1 MLSAEL
7 VVDPLSR
14 TIRSRFSRAAVVLL
28 LLPIALTAGGS
39 SAVPRQPIEEIP
51 GSVLIW
57 GGGKVPEAVSA
68 RFLELAWGEKA
79 RLVVLSAA
87 KDGTAE
93 LWQKQ
98 KLASVE
104 VLLISSRDQANDSA
118 ALKPL
123 TAATAVWLQGDNPA
137 RLVEL
142 LADTALV
149 KELKKLL
156 GRGGALAGAGKGAA
170 VLGEVWRTGKRDAA
184 GLSLLPGAVLEIG
197 VLRHNRVN
205 SLVEVVNRQRGLVGL
220 GIDEQTDLLVRGRR
234 LSVVGD
240 SYAVVCLA
248 GSSRRPL
255 RLDVLTR
262 FSQADLI
269 ALSRAAI
276 ARSSPPFPAA
286 RPPVSQVA
294 KGSLVI
300 GGGGGMPEEVW
311 KRFIKLAGGPD
322 APIVVIPTAMGDQ
335 PPADPGEAK
344 LLRKAGAKK
353 VRVLHARNRAEAEA
367 PQFLEGFK
375 DAGGIWFTG
384 GRQWRFVDSY
394 LDTKAQKAFHEVLA
408 RGGVIGGSSAGASI
422 QADYMVRGN
431 PLGNLDIMAEGYER
445 GLGFVSGVAIDQHF
459 FKRKRTQDM
468 TELMAVYPQLLGIGI
483 DEGTAL
489 IVQGKVMEVVGRSK
503 VAVYDRRRA
512 VAPGGPD
519 YQILTPGMRYN
530 LKLRRLV
537 EKE

>member
-1 MLSAEL
+1 
-7 VVDPLSR
+7 
-14 TIRSRFSRAAVVLL
+14 
-28 LLPIALTAGGS
+28 
-39 SAVPRQPIEEIP
+39 
-51 GSVLIW
+51 
-57 GGGKVPEAVSA
+57 
-68 RFLELAWGEKA
+68 
-79 RLVVLSAA
+79 
-87 KDGTAE
+87 
-93 LWQKQ
+93 
-98 KLASVE
+98 
-104 VLLISSRDQANDSA
+104 
-118 ALKPL
+118 
-123 TAATAVWLQGDNPA
+123 
-137 RLVEL
+137 
-142 LADTALV
+142 
-149 KELKKLL
+149 
-156 GRGGALAGAGKGAA
+156 
-170 VLGEVWRTGKRDAA
+170 
-184 GLSLLPGAVLEIG
+184 
-197 VLRHNRVN
+197 
-205 SLVEVVNRQRGLVGL
+205 
-220 GIDEQTDLLVRGRR
+220 
-234 LSVVGD
+234 
-240 SYAVVCLA
+240 
-248 GSSRRPL
+248 
-255 RLDVLTR
+255 
-262 FSQADLI
+262 
-269 ALSRAAI
+269 
-276 ARSSPPFPAA
+276 
-286 RPPVSQVA
+286 
-294 KGSLVI
+294 
-300 GGGGGMPEEVW
+300 VW

-353 VRVLHARNRAEAEA
+353 VRVLHARNRAEAET
-367 PQFLEGFK
+367 PQFLEGLK

-422 QADYMVRGN
+422 QAEYMVRGN

-489 IVQGKVMEVVGRSK
+489 IVQGEVMEVVGRSK

-519 YQILTPGMRYN
+519 YQVLTPGMRYN